1 MPQETWRQGRPQR
14 CLTKSHTSRPERF
27 KLGATLYENGPVTE
41 IEVFKFAEAV
51 VIEVQ
56 LPSRQPGHV
65 KSWVRSSR
73 GVHRHARLFTPKV
86 TEPKFWSRAFASVIE
101 LRATASTDARC
112 SVTGRVQSCATAKA
126 KIDWNQSA
134 KLEENPGKSKVLSA
148 L

>member
-65 KSWVRSSR
+65 KSWVGSSR
-73 GVHRHARLFTPKV
+73 GVHRHARLFTPNAQTQEKGDV
-86 TEPKFWSRAFASVIE
+86 RGVLFTHSVGYSRPPSAVND
-101 LRATASTDARC
+101 L
-112 SVTGRVQSCATAKA
+112 SVTK
-126 KIDWNQSA
+126 
-134 KLEENPGKSKVLSA
+134 
-148 L
+148 